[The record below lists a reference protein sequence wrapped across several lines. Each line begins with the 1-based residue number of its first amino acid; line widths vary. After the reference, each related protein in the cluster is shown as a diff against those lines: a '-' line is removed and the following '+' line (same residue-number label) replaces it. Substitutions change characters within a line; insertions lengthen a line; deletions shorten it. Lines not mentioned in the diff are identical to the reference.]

1 MFKRSPVVN
10 LLTVLIPEKF
20 QSFEILSIDHVYD
33 KITTRVIL
41 PCRPPSKSDEIYAKL
56 LADALPCLTKCCIR
70 CCIVDDFNM
79 QEVD

>member
-33 KITTRVIL
+33 KITTQVIL

-56 LADALPCLTKCCIR
+56 LADALPCLQNVVFGVVLLMISIFKK
-70 CCIVDDFNM
+70 
-79 QEVD
+79 